1 MVATDVS
8 WNAKFCK
15 LMGTVMNVFYHMLLL
30 KWPFRSFL
38 CSNNILSRWQNERS
52 MDVRYVIILLGTLLL
67 LYVVDADLNSDFFE
81 R

>member
-1 MVATDVS
+1 
-8 WNAKFCK
+8 
-15 LMGTVMNVFYHMLLL
+15 
-30 KWPFRSFL
+30 
-38 CSNNILSRWQNERS
+38 